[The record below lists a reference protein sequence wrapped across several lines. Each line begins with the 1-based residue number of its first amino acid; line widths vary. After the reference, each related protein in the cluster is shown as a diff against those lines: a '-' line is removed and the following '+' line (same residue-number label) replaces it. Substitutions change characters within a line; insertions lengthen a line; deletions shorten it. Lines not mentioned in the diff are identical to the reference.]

1 MEGLKGCFLSID
13 WDIFFMD
20 TDIDSTTE
28 SITAYI
34 SFCIDSVILLK
45 TVKRYPNN
53 KPYITKSIKECINR
67 KRPAFKSGDKAGVQ
81 AAQKD
86 LNVQMRHLGSNTG
99 SRQNKICQNPT
110 QRNCGTLSDK

>member
-86 LNVQMRHLGSNTG
+86 LNVQMKAPRQQHREQAEQNLSESNTKKLWD
-99 SRQNKICQNPT
+99 SIK
-110 QRNCGTLSDK
+110 